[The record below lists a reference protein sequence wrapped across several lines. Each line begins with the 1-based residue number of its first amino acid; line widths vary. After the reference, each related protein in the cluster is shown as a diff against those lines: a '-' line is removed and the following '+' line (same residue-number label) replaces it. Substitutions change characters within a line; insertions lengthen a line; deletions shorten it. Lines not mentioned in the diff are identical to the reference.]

1 MTFTASAV
9 LMLKV
14 ILDSVSRILLFSSW
28 LYVIN
33 HGVFSSVY
41 TLIAYYLVF
50 AVLVIFNLVFN
61 DDNNF
66 SSGKYWLGFTMTYLT
81 YIIIIMI
88 KFIFTFA
95 GIVLNSLSSILSYN
109 SFNVDQMF
117 GQSFIERRRMKK
129 SQKNKRHQ
137 KTFLKQLAYF
147 IIMVI
152 LYLW

>member
-1 MTFTASAV
+1 MTFKASAV

-81 YIIIIMI
+81 
-88 KFIFTFA
+88 
-95 GIVLNSLSSILSYN
+95 ILDITS
-109 SFNVDQMF
+109 
-117 GQSFIERRRMKK
+117 
-129 SQKNKRHQ
+129 
-137 KTFLKQLAYF
+137 
-147 IIMVI
+147 
-152 LYLW
+152 